1 MDTFTDSFPKILDAY
16 TNSIYT
22 QLYILLLQE
31 PGHRGYISMFL
42 YLPLHAFSTAS
53 DFLSIDIRGQGDL
66 ANYVFRQIHH
76 VTLLVCVVHAW
87 IQPPNT

>member
-1 MDTFTDSFPKILDAY
+1 
-16 TNSIYT
+16 
-22 QLYILLLQE
+22 
-31 PGHRGYISMFL
+31 MFL